1 MLSVAFDCLLK
12 MFLFQSGELKNN
24 TGYQTTCLHKLQTV
38 FLSQKLV
45 FQVVKHQTCEVLKVH
60 IPFLHSIFTLAPDLS
75 FDCLCILDLHKKYG
89 LFCSL
94 VVARSILL
102 NVKLAPEIL
111 HEAFGFWVSFC
122 FKLLVYSV
130 LLIKAKEIMVNKL
143 CKNLFVCSLLEQVNH
158 TQQRQ
163 LPQKQIT
170 QLLYQF
176 PHLTLCPSGLEKVK
190 GTVSQLTLQSLSLFW

>member
-1 MLSVAFDCLLK
+1 MNLK
-12 MFLFQSGELKNN
+12 IILVTRPHAYINCKQFFFLKNW
-24 TGYQTTCLHKLQTV
+24 
-38 FLSQKLV
+38 
-45 FQVVKHQTCEVLKVH
+45 LKVH
-60 IPFLHSIFTLAPDLS
+60 IPFMHSIFTLAPDLS

-158 TQQRQ
+158 T
-163 LPQKQIT
+163 
-170 QLLYQF
+170 
-176 PHLTLCPSGLEKVK
+176 
-190 GTVSQLTLQSLSLFW
+190 